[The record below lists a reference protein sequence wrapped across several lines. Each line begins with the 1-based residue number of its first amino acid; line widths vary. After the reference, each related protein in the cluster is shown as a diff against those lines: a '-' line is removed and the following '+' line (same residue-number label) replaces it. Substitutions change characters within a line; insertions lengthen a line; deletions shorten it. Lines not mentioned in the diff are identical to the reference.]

1 MGSWGLCLALGGG
14 ANRREA
20 AQLGLSCKPALLC
33 GLMEE
38 TGADPDLVDEDVLDI
53 ELLDDNLEDEEEE
66 EVEEVFESPRKRPSI
81 LLSLTGCSRVALSPF
96 ADLEVPQTKLDPPT
110 PSSPLPRSPSQF
122 LRYSELK
129 VLILNLRDSRLA
141 FSLFFTGVS
150 PTPAGCREP
159 ARRRCTTTRM
169 RKEPTKMTP
178 SVQKGR
184 SQRLIW
190 RRSLG
195 R

>member
-33 GLMEE
+33 GIMEV
-38 TGADPDLVDEDVLDI
+38 TGADPDLADEDVLDI
-53 ELLDDNLEDEEEE
+53 ELPDDNLEEEED

-110 PSSPLPRSPSQF
+110 PASPLPRSPSQF
-122 LRYSELK
+122 LRYSELQ
-129 VLILNLRDSRLA
+129 VFIVNLRENFFLVPHRRLSHSRRLSRASKASMYDDDEEEEGGDQDDSQCPERPVTEAHMAA
-141 FSLFFTGVS
+141 FFG
-150 PTPAGCREP
+150 AIG
-159 ARRRCTTTRM
+159 
-169 RKEPTKMTP
+169 K
-178 SVQKGR
+178 
-184 SQRLIW
+184 
-190 RRSLG
+190 
-195 R
+195 

>member
-1 MGSWGLCLALGGG
+1 MGSWGLCLTLGGG

-33 GLMEE
+33 GIMEE
-38 TGADPDLVDEDVLDI
+38 PGADPDLVDEDVLDI
-53 ELLDDNLEDEEEE
+53 ELLDDNLEEEEEE

-96 ADLEVPQTKLDPPT
+96 ADLEVPQTKFDPPT

-122 LRYSELK
+122 LRYSELQ
-129 VLILNLRDSRLA
+129 VFLVNLSSLTS
-141 FSLFFTGVS
+141 SLFCTGVS

-159 ARRRCTTTRM
+159 ARRRCTTTRR

-184 SQRLIW
+184 SRRLLW
-190 RRSLG
+190 RHSSG

>member
-33 GLMEE
+33 SIMEE
-38 TGADPDLVDEDVLDI
+38 PGADPDLVDEDVLDI
-53 ELLDDNLEDEEEE
+53 ELLNDNLEDEEE

-122 LRYSELK
+122 LRYSELQ
-129 VLILNLRDSRLA
+129 VFLVNLSSLTS
-141 FSLFFTGVS
+141 SLFCTGVS

-159 ARRRCTTTRM
+159 ARLRCTTTRR

-184 SQRLIW
+184 SQRLTW
-190 RRSLG
+190 RRSSG

>member
-53 ELLDDNLEDEEEE
+53 ELPDDNLEEEED

-110 PSSPLPRSPSQF
+110 PASPLPRSPSQF
-122 LRYSELK
+122 LRYSELQ
-129 VLILNLRDSRLA
+129 VFIVNLRENFFLVPHRRLSHSRRLSRASKASMFDDEEEEGADQDDSQCPERPVTEAHMAA
-141 FSLFFTGVS
+141 FFG
-150 PTPAGCREP
+150 AIG
-159 ARRRCTTTRM
+159 
-169 RKEPTKMTP
+169 K
-178 SVQKGR
+178 
-184 SQRLIW
+184 
-190 RRSLG
+190 
-195 R
+195 

>member
-1 MGSWGLCLALGGG
+1 MGSWGLCLTLGGG

-33 GLMEE
+33 GIMEE
-38 TGADPDLVDEDVLDI
+38 PGADPDLVDEDVLDI
-53 ELLDDNLEDEEEE
+53 ELLDDNLEEEEE
-66 EVEEVFESPRKRPSI
+66 EVEVEEVFESPRKRPSI

-96 ADLEVPQTKLDPPT
+96 ADLEVPQTRLDPPT

-122 LRYSELK
+122 LRYSELQ
-129 VLILNLRDSRLA
+129 NLRDSRLV
-141 FSLFFTGVS
+141 FSLFCTTGVS

-159 ARRRCTTTRM
+159 ARRRCTTTRR

-184 SQRLIW
+184 SRRLIW
-190 RRSLG
+190 RHSSG

>member
-33 GLMEE
+33 GIMEV
-38 TGADPDLVDEDVLDI
+38 TGADPDLADEDVLDI
-53 ELLDDNLEDEEEE
+53 ELPDDNLEEEED

-122 LRYSELK
+122 LRYSELQ
-129 VLILNLRDSRLA
+129 VFIVNLRENFFLVPHRRLSHSRRLSRASKASMFDDEEEEGADQDDSQCPERPVTEAHMAA
-141 FSLFFTGVS
+141 FFG
-150 PTPAGCREP
+150 AIG
-159 ARRRCTTTRM
+159 
-169 RKEPTKMTP
+169 K
-178 SVQKGR
+178 
-184 SQRLIW
+184 
-190 RRSLG
+190 
-195 R
+195 

>member
-1 MGSWGLCLALGGG
+1 MGSWGLCLTLGGG

-33 GLMEE
+33 GIMEE
-38 TGADPDLVDEDVLDI
+38 PGADPDLVDEDVLDI
-53 ELLDDNLEDEEEE
+53 ELLDDNLEEEE

-96 ADLEVPQTKLDPPT
+96 ADLEVPQTRLDPPT

-122 LRYSELK
+122 LRYSELQ
-129 VLILNLRDSRLA
+129 VFLVNLRDRRLA
-141 FSLFFTGVS
+141 FSLFCTGVS

-159 ARRRCTTTRM
+159 ARRRCTTTRR
-169 RKEPTKMTP
+169 RKEATKMTP

-184 SQRLIW
+184 SRRLIW
-190 RRSLG
+190 RHSSG

>member
-33 GLMEE
+33 GIMEV
-38 TGADPDLVDEDVLDI
+38 TGADPDLADEDVLDI
-53 ELLDDNLEDEEEE
+53 ELPDDNLEEEED

-110 PSSPLPRSPSQF
+110 PASPLPRSPSQF
-122 LRYSELK
+122 LRYSELQ
-129 VLILNLRDSRLA
+129 VFIVNLRENFFLVPHRRLSHSRRLSRASKASMFDDEEEEGADQDDSQCPERPVTEAHMAA
-141 FSLFFTGVS
+141 FFG
-150 PTPAGCREP
+150 AIG
-159 ARRRCTTTRM
+159 
-169 RKEPTKMTP
+169 K
-178 SVQKGR
+178 
-184 SQRLIW
+184 
-190 RRSLG
+190 
-195 R
+195 

>member
-33 GLMEE
+33 GIMEE
-38 TGADPDLVDEDVLDI
+38 PRADPDLVDEDVLDI

-122 LRYSELK
+122 LRYSELQ
-129 VLILNLRDSRLA
+129 VFLVNLSSLTS
-141 FSLFFTGVS
+141 SLFCTGVS

-159 ARRRCTTTRM
+159 ARRRCTTTRR

-184 SQRLIW
+184 LRRLIW
-190 RRSLG
+190 QRSSG

>member
-1 MGSWGLCLALGGG
+1 MGSWGLCLTLGGG

-33 GLMEE
+33 GIMEE
-38 TGADPDLVDEDVLDI
+38 PGADPDLVDEDVLDI
-53 ELLDDNLEDEEEE
+53 ELLDDNLEDEEE

-96 ADLEVPQTKLDPPT
+96 ADLEVPQTKFDPPT

-122 LRYSELK
+122 LRYSELQ
-129 VLILNLRDSRLA
+129 VFLVNLSSLTS
-141 FSLFFTGVS
+141 SLFCTGVS

-159 ARRRCTTTRM
+159 ARRRCTTTRR

-184 SQRLIW
+184 SRRLLW
-190 RRSLG
+190 RHSSG